1 MVLHDLI
8 HSSRVHQVSF
18 HPLKFMFYSF
28 HVQLEFYLN
37 HFSLIHFLS
46 RSKQSGFIVYLIL
59 WAFDSRH
66 SRRSSLLLE
75 CSRFFASS
83 LEFLFH
89 LIPFPFR
96 LGPKISG
103 RDLLLVE
110 ECCNA
115 PDSMRQVSASYSPSL
130 PCHLLACCILSCHHM
145 HFISCHHVHFILH
158 TCSFHASELFP
169 RCPFCNPAL
178 LCPLAFPFLPLVVSG
193 CYTFSEW
200 TESCQAALV

>member
-1 MVLHDLI
+1 
-8 HSSRVHQVSF
+8 
-18 HPLKFMFYSF
+18 MFKP
-28 HVQLEFYLN
+28 ECCLN
-37 HFSLIHFLS
+37 PFSLIRFLS
-46 RSKQSGFIVYLIL
+46 HSNRSGVIVYLIS

-115 PDSMRQVSASYSPSL
+115 PDLMRQLSASYSTSL
-130 PCHLLACCILSCHHM
+130 PCHLLACCILPCHHL
-145 HFISCHHVHFILH
+145 HFICMFFK
-158 TCSFHASELFP
+158 TCIRSAPPGSL
-169 RCPFCNPAL
+169 RCPFGVQKNSHAPAA
-178 LCPLAFPFLPLVVSG
+178 PPKYYFISG
-193 CYTFSEW
+193 IKMFSEW
-200 TESCQAALV
+200 VATCCAVLL

>member
-1 MVLHDLI
+1 MVALHDLI

-28 HVQLEFYLN
+28 HVQPECCLN
-37 HFSLIHFLS
+37 PFSLIRFLS
-46 RSKQSGFIVYLIL
+46 RSNRSGFIVYLIPS
-59 WAFDSRH
+59 AFDSRH
-66 SRRSSLLLE
+66 SRHSSLILE

-83 LEFLFH
+83 LQFLLH

-115 PDSMRQVSASYSPSL
+115 PDPMRQVSASYSVSL
-130 PCHLLACCILSCHHM
+130 PCHLLACCILSCHH
-145 HFISCHHVHFILH
+145 VHFILH
-158 TCSFHASELFP
+158 MHSSHASEPFP
-169 RCPFCNPAL
+169 RFPFCNPAVL
-178 LCPLAFPFLPLVVSG
+178 
-193 CYTFSEW
+193 
-200 TESCQAALV
+200 